1 MLQLTRREKELAGLV
16 ARGLTNGE
24 IAARLFIS
32 ERTAERHL
40 ENIRTKL
47 GFSTRSQIA
56 AWAAT
61 QEASPPNGTSPG
73 RSLLE
78 PVSSFVGRSSEIRN
92 IRRLLKGDR
101 LLTLVG
107 PGGIGKTRLAL
118 AVAHGLPGFR
128 TSVIDL
134 STVDDPQRMLW
145 ALAAGLE
152 VAAASDAWV
161 AIQTALQR
169 GQHLV
174 VLDCCEHVV
183 VEAAELAERLLRLS
197 GAAILAT
204 SREPLRLP
212 SEKIFQV
219 PPLAPREAILLFR
232 ERSQGEPA
240 DEALVGEVCRRLDN
254 MPLAVELAAARTRVM
269 SVAAIASGLDSALDL
284 LSAGSRTAPA
294 RQQSLTASIAW
305 SHDQLRSEERI
316 CFRRLAV
323 FPGAF
328 GLALAA
334 QVANMSEAVVLA
346 LVERSLLARKG
357 SDAYRFLD
365 TVRQFA
371 AVRLAESGDV
381 EQTQKRLVVA
391 YCDVVEAVAEDVM
404 DGVHSGLSALVRDLD
419 SARPVL
425 DRLEMDDPA
434 RFVRVAA
441 LTARAAHYDS
451 RYREGLELAR
461 RAARAATDT
470 PDADRA
476 LANLSLAWLANMTG
490 HQDDAVEAAAI
501 ALEIY
506 ERGRDLRG
514 IGRALEVAN
523 WAETSRGNLGLARL
537 YLERAISLEEELRT
551 PFIGR
556 RLNFL
561 ACLEVAAGE
570 FEVAE
575 VHARR
580 AVTACQEAGQL
591 QSSNAARD
599 TVAWALAGQS
609 RFEEAQLWSREA
621 LRADI
626 AAGGGRQD
634 SDIFRT
640 AAVIALGLGRQ
651 KRAATLAAAAE
662 ALTVELGIAGTVVP
676 MLAGGVAKALALTGP
691 EAERAVERGRRMSY
705 SEALAFAAGEENEQE
720 EDLPLEGRSSS

>member
-1 MLQLTRREKELAGLV
+1 
-16 ARGLTNGE
+16 
-24 IAARLFIS
+24 
-32 ERTAERHL
+32 
-40 ENIRTKL
+40 
-47 GFSTRSQIA
+47 
-56 AWAAT
+56 
-61 QEASPPNGTSPG
+61 
-73 RSLLE
+73 
-78 PVSSFVGRSSEIRN
+78 
-92 IRRLLKGDR
+92 
-101 LLTLVG
+101 
-107 PGGIGKTRLAL
+107 
-118 AVAHGLPGFR
+118 
-128 TSVIDL
+128 
-134 STVDDPQRMLW
+134 
-145 ALAAGLE
+145 
-152 VAAASDAWV
+152 
-161 AIQTALQR
+161 
-169 GQHLV
+169 
-174 VLDCCEHVV
+174 V

-197 GAAILAT
+197 GAAVLAT

-334 QVANMSEAVVLA
+334 QVADMSEAVVLA

-381 EQTQKRLVVA
+381 EQTRKRLVVA
-391 YCDVVEAVAEDVM
+391 YCDVVEGVAEDVM

-441 LTARAAHYDS
+441 LTARAAHYES